1 MTFLRV
7 VIACL
12 LALAST
18 MPGEASRSS
27 EALLDWTLVRVPV
40 CLSRELASQVYW
52 SAQQY
57 GHLMAEVFYLAPL
70 QNKGLCG
77 WYDLFVPEAYLFP
90 WRLRMVIRLRRGRMA
105 NQDAQGVSHCLA
117 EVIRLRALASDS
129 GRRIF
134 CYSVPM
140 QEVIRT
146 AIEDALDE
154 LGLPVA
160 DFAVEHPAELSHGD
174 YATNIAMVLGKTAG
188 QNPRELAETITA
200 KLEGQIEYIDRIEVA
215 GPGFINFHL
224 SRDFFAKEVLRA
236 VEEGEAWGRNRNWE
250 GKTVV
255 VEYTDPNPFKEF
267 HIGHLFTNAVGE
279 SIARLFIAQGAD
291 VKRVNY
297 QGDVGL
303 HVACALYGMMKVGLS
318 SSGEFTAKDLGRA
331 YAVGATANKED
342 EAAAAEIK
350 QINKAV
356 YERTDA
362 ELNALYDKGRQ
373 VSLDYFETIYAMVD
387 TKFDHYFF
395 ESEAAPL
402 GKELVVSNPEVFP
415 ESDGARVF
423 KGDEHGLHARVFLNS
438 LGLPTYEAKE
448 LALAKLKD
456 DFVHYD
462 YSVVSTAKEINE
474 YFKVLLKAMSFVY
487 PELAAKTEHIGHGMV
502 RLETGKMSSRTGDV
516 IAAMDFIDDI
526 TDAAVAKMKESG
538 GGETDRELA
547 RDIAIG
553 AIKYAT
559 LKGSIYQDS
568 IFNKE
573 QALSFEGAS
582 GPYLQYTHARIA
594 SVLEK
599 AKAAGIAPKLES
611 TTLSAGA
618 FDVEKLVYRFPEVA
632 EEAFESREPHQVAT
646 FLIELSAAFNT
657 FYGQERI
664 ADANDIQAPYKAL
677 LSAAVQQTIKNGLW
691 LLAIKAPERM

>member
-1 MTFLRV
+1 MIR
-7 VIACL
+7 
-12 LALAST
+12 
-18 MPGEASRSS
+18 
-27 EALLDWTLVRVPV
+27 
-40 CLSRELASQVYW
+40 
-52 SAQQY
+52 
-57 GHLMAEVFYLAPL
+57 HLGARF
-70 QNKGLCG
+70 
-77 WYDLFVPEAYLFP
+77 
-90 WRLRMVIRLRRGRMA
+90 
-105 NQDAQGVSHCLA
+105 
-117 EVIRLRALASDS
+117 DS
-129 GRRIF
+129 GRRFF

-146 AIEDALDE
+146 AIGDILSR
-154 LGLPVA
+154 LGLPET
-160 DFAVEHPAELSHGD
+160 DFIVEHPSDLSHGD
-174 YATNIAMVLGKTAG
+174 YATNVAMVAGKAAG
-188 QNPRELAETITA
+188 KAPREFAEQIRA
-200 KLEGQIEYIDRIEVA
+200 ALEGQIEYVDRIEVA

-224 SRDFFAKEVLRA
+224 SRDFFAREILRT
-236 VEEGEAWGRNRNWE
+236 VESGDRWGQNDNWE

-279 SIARLFIAQGAD
+279 SIARLFMYQGAD

-331 YAVGATANKED
+331 YALGATANKED
-342 EAAAAEIK
+342 ETAAEEIK
-350 QINKAV
+350 RINKAI
-356 YERTDA
+356 YERSDA

-395 ESEAAPL
+395 ESEAAPI
-402 GKELVVSNPEVFP
+402 GKELVLNNPEVFP

-423 KGDEHGLHARVFLNS
+423 KGEEYGLHSRVFLNS

-456 DFVHYD
+456 EFVHYD
-462 YSVVSTAKEINE
+462 HSVVSTAKEINE

-487 PELAAKTEHIGHGMV
+487 PELAAKTEHVGHGMV

-516 IAAMDFIDDI
+516 ISAIDFIEEI
-526 TDAAVAKMKESG
+526 TDAATAKIEESG
-538 GGETDRELA
+538 RGVADETLA
-547 RDIAIG
+547 REIAVG

-599 AKAAGIAPKLES
+599 AAMAGVTPKLDEAA
-611 TTLSAGA
+611 LSEGA
-618 FDVEKLVYRFPEVA
+618 YDVEKLLYRFPEVVLD
-632 EEAFESREPHQVAT
+632 AFGEREPHRVAT
-646 FLIELSAAFNT
+646 FLIDLAAAFNT

-664 ADANDIQAPYKAL
+664 ADATDPRAPYKAL
-677 LSAAVQQTIKNGLW
+677 IAAAVKQTVKNGLW
-691 LLAIKAPERM
+691 LLAIKAPEKM